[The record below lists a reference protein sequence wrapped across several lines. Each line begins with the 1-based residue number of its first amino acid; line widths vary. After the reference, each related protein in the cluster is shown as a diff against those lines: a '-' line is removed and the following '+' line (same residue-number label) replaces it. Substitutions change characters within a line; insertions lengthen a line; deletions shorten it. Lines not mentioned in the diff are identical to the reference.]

1 MRRWR
6 RRAAVL
12 AALGLCLALGGCGGG
27 HVHDWVEATCTEPLR
42 CLDCGAVQGEPLGH
56 DWMPA
61 DCTQGEHC
69 ARCTAVQGE
78 ALGHWV
84 EEWTQVRPADCATPG
99 RQAGTCLRCW
109 AEVTQETCTV
119 DHTPDGTGTV
129 CTVCG
134 ADLAAL
140 EAGAEERQRYEENC
154 RLYTYEELTGQA
166 ERLYGAQVYVSGRV
180 AQTVPGEDRDAVLL
194 EADLEDVQPD
204 GDSQGW
210 LYVEWPEGEA
220 LPQEG
225 ASVSAWGELLSP
237 YRWQGLDG
245 SWNEAPHVRARY
257 AE

>member
-6 RRAAVL
+6 RRAAIL

-42 CLDCGAVQGEPLGH
+42 CLRCG
-56 DWMPA
+56 
-61 DCTQGEHC
+61 
-69 ARCTAVQGE
+69 
-78 ALGHWV
+78 
-84 EEWTQVRPADCATPG
+84 
-99 RQAGTCLRCW
+99 

-119 DHTPDGTGTV
+119 GHTPDGTGTV

-225 ASVSAWGELLSP
+225 ASVSTWGELLSP

>member
-69 ARCTAVQGE
+69 ARCTAVQGK

-99 RQAGTCLRCW
+99 RQAGTCLRCG
-109 AEVTQETCTV
+109 AEVTQETYAEG
-119 DHTPDGTGTV
+119 HTPDGTGTV

-166 ERLYGAQVYVSGRV
+166 ERLYGA
-180 AQTVPGEDRDAVLL
+180 
-194 EADLEDVQPD
+194 
-204 GDSQGW
+204 
-210 LYVEWPEGEA
+210 
-220 LPQEG
+220 
-225 ASVSAWGELLSP
+225 
-237 YRWQGLDG
+237 
-245 SWNEAPHVRARY
+245 
-257 AE
+257 